1 MRNNLDR
8 HLSAVRNL
16 GILAH
21 VDAGKTTV
29 TERILYATGTTHKR
43 GEVHDGTTITD
54 FDPQERDRGITIFAA
69 AVSCDWD
76 GHRINL
82 IDTPGHVDF
91 ADEVGRSLRVL
102 DGAVA
107 VFDAVAGV
115 EPQSESVWRQADRH
129 GVPRIAF
136 VNKLDRVGADLDTAV
151 ASIRERLHPVPLV
164 VQLPIGTENAFTGVV
179 DLLRMRALTWNDG
192 SDTAAETVVEAVV
205 EAVVPEELRE
215 EALRRRRMLEEAVAE
230 RHPAALEEFCDRET
244 LSADTLSR
252 ALRDLTRTGDGVVVL
267 CGSAYRNRGIE
278 PLLDAV
284 VAYLPSPL
292 DVPPVCGMRDGVDG
306 MRHADGEMHKA
317 VNDMQESVDRMQDGA
332 DDVQGGVDRM
342 QDGADDV
349 QGGVDRM
356 QDGADDVQGGV
367 DRMQD
372 GADDVQGG
380 VDRMQDVV
388 GEQRAADPA
397 APFAA
402 LAFKVSATPTGRLT
416 YLRVYSGTIEKGDA
430 VWESGARR
438 TERIGRILSVQADRH
453 AQLERAVAGDIVAVV
468 GLKSAR
474 AGSTLCAPGAPIV
487 LEPPGVPEPVVS
499 VAVEALASTDADRL
513 ASALAR
519 LAEEDP
525 SLVVRTDPETG
536 QTVLSGMGELHL
548 EVAVEKV
555 RRGLGVEVNV
565 GRPRVTY
572 RETVARGVSGLVFRH
587 VKQDG
592 GAGQFA
598 QVVLDVEPLGAA
610 GVGSA
615 GGAEGSGGDTEIG
628 AESGFVFRSA
638 VVGGRVPQE
647 YVRAVE
653 AGCRDALAEGPLGGH
668 PVTGLRVTLTDGA
681 THVKDSSEMAFR
693 TAGRL
698 GLREALRGCAMVLLE
713 PVVEV
718 TVTVPQDAVG
728 GVLGDL
734 AARRGRVTDS
744 TVRGGSAVVTA
755 TVPLAEL
762 FGYATRLRS
771 RTQGRGTFSARPTGY
786 APAPASAATPG
797 AATMK

>member
-1 MRNNLDR
+1 MRNNPDRR
-8 HLSAVRNL
+8 HLSVVRNL

-43 GEVHDGTTITD
+43 GEVHDGTTVTD

-69 AVSCDWD
+69 AVSCDWN
-76 GHRINL
+76 GHRVNL

-91 ADEVGRSLRVL
+91 ADEVERALRVL

-136 VNKLDRVGADLDTAV
+136 VNKMDRAGADLDTAV
-151 ASIRERLHPVPLV
+151 ASLRARLHPVPLV
-164 VQLPIGTENAFTGVV
+164 VHLPIGAEDTFTGVV
-179 DLLRMRALTWNDG
+179 DLLRLRALTWGDG
-192 SDTAAETVVEAVV
+192 SDTAVEGD
-205 EAVVPEELRE
+205 VPEALRE
-215 EALRRRRMLEEAVAE
+215 EALRRRRLLEETVAE

-244 LSADTLSR
+244 LSAQTLTA

-284 VAYLPSPL
+284 VDYLPSPL
-292 DVPPVCGMRDGVDG
+292 DMPAVCGIRDGVDG
-306 MRHADGEMHKA
+306 MRRGRSQATVDDMHHAA
-317 VNDMQESVDRMQDGA
+317 DRMHHA
-332 DDVQGGVDRM
+332 ADRM
-342 QDGADDV
+342 RHTADE
-349 QGGVDRM
+349 R
-356 QDGADDVQGGV
+356 
-367 DRMQD
+367 RP
-372 GADDVQGG
+372 
-380 VDRMQDVV
+380 
-388 GEQRAADPA
+388 ADPA

-402 LAFKVSATPTGRLT
+402 LAFKVGATPTGRLT
-416 YLRVYSGTIEKGDA
+416 YLRVYSGTIEKGDP
-430 VWESGARR
+430 VWESGTGRV
-438 TERIGRILSVQADRH
+438 ERIGRILRVQADRH
-453 AQLERAVAGDIVAVV
+453 AQVDRAVAGDIVAVV

-474 AGSTLCAPGAPIV
+474 PGSTLCAPGDPLV
-487 LEPPGVPEPVVS
+487 LEPPGVADPVVS
-499 VAVEALASTDADRL
+499 VAVEACRSTDTDRL

-548 EVAVEKV
+548 EVAVEKI
-555 RRGLGVEVNV
+555 RRNLGLDVNV

-572 RETVARGVSGLVFRH
+572 RETVGRGVSGVVYRH

-598 QVVLDVEPLGAA
+598 HVVLDVEAL
-610 GVGSA
+610 
-615 GGAEGSGGDTEIG
+615 ED
-628 AESGFVFRSA
+628 GFEFRSA

-668 PVTGLRVTLTDGA
+668 PVTGLRVSLTDGA
-681 THVKDSSEMAFR
+681 THVKDSSDTAFR
-693 TAGRL
+693 TAGRFA
-698 GLREALRGCAMVLLE
+698 LREALRACAMVLLE

-718 TVTVPQDAVG
+718 TVTVPEDAVG

-744 TVRGGSAVVTA
+744 VVRGGSAVVTA

-771 RTQGRGTFSARPTGY
+771 RTQGRGTFTARPTGY
-786 APAPASAATPG
+786 APAPAAAMTP
-797 AATMK
+797 

>member
-1 MRNNLDR
+1 MRTNPSTL
-8 HLSAVRNL
+8 AVVRNL

-43 GEVHDGTTITD
+43 GEVHDGTTVTD

-69 AVSCDWD
+69 AVSCAWD

-91 ADEVGRSLRVL
+91 ADEVERSLRVL

-136 VNKLDRVGADLDTAV
+136 VNKLDRAGADLDTAV
-151 ASIRERLHPVPLV
+151 DSIRERLHPAPLV
-164 VQLPIGTENAFTGVV
+164 VQLPIGAEDAFRGVV
-179 DLLRMRALTWNDG
+179 DLVRMRALVWADG
-192 SDTAAETVVEAVV
+192 ADTAVEQP
-205 EAVVPEELRE
+205 VPEELR
-215 EALRRRRMLEEAVAE
+215 AQAHRRRRLLEESVAE
-230 RHPAALEEFCDRET
+230 LHPGALEEFCARSTVSPQT
-244 LSADTLSR
+244 LAT
-252 ALRDLTRTGDGVVVL
+252 ALRDLTGSGEGVVVL

-292 DVPPVCGMRDGVDG
+292 DVPAVRGLGDGTEEE
-306 MRHADGEMHKA
+306 RP
-317 VNDMQESVDRMQDGA
+317 
-332 DDVQGGVDRM
+332 
-342 QDGADDV
+342 
-349 QGGVDRM
+349 
-356 QDGADDVQGGV
+356 
-367 DRMQD
+367 
-372 GADDVQGG
+372 
-380 VDRMQDVV
+380 
-388 GEQRAADPA
+388 ADPA

-402 LAFKVSATPTGRLT
+402 LAFKVSAAQTGRLT
-416 YLRVYSGTIEKGDA
+416 FLRVYAGTMEKGDTVLDA
-430 VWESGARR
+430 GTGRS
-438 TERIGRILSVQADRH
+438 ERIGRILRVQADRH
-453 AQLERAVAGDIVAVV
+453 AQVDRAVAGDIVAVV

-474 AGSTLCAPGAPIV
+474 PGATLCAPDAPLV
-487 LEPPGVPEPVVS
+487 LEPPGVADPVVS
-499 VAVEALASTDADRL
+499 VAVEARRSTDTGRL

-525 SLVVRTDPETG
+525 SLVVRTDAETG
-536 QTVLSGMGELHL
+536 QTVLSGLGELHL
-548 EVAVEKV
+548 EVAVEKI
-555 RRGLGVEVNV
+555 RRDAGLDVNV
-565 GRPRVTY
+565 GRPRVSY
-572 RETVARGVSGLVFRH
+572 RETVGRGVSGFVFRH

-598 QVVLDVEPLGAA
+598 HVVLDVEPLAA
-610 GVGSA
+610 G
-615 GGAEGSGGDTEIG
+615 
-628 AESGFVFRSA
+628 SGFEFRSA

-681 THVKDSSEMAFR
+681 THVKDSSDTAFR

-698 GLREALRGCAMVLLE
+698 GLREALRSCAMVLLE

-718 TVTVPQDAVG
+718 TVTVPEDAVG
-728 GVLGDL
+728 TVLGDL
-734 AARRGRVTDS
+734 SARRGRVT
-744 TVRGGSAVVTA
+744 GSAVRAGASIVTA

-771 RTQGRGTFSARPTGY
+771 RTQGRGTFTARPTGY
-786 APAPASAATPG
+786 AAAPVTSG
-797 AATMK
+797 AR

>member
-1 MRNNLDR
+1 MRTDLHRQTTDR
-8 HLSAVRNL
+8 LTAVRNL

-29 TERILYATGTTHKR
+29 TERILYLTGTTHKR
-43 GEVHDGTTITD
+43 GEVHDGTTVTD

-91 ADEVGRSLRVL
+91 ADEVERSLRVL

-136 VNKLDRVGADLDTAV
+136 VNKLDRAGADLDAAV
-151 ASIRERLHPVPLV
+151 ESIRRRLHPAPLV
-164 VQLPIGTENAFTGVV
+164 VQLPIGTEDGFTGVV
-179 DLLRMRALTWNDG
+179 DLLRMRALVWSGDSSG
-192 SDTAAETVVEAVV
+192 GDTFAYKEGP
-205 EAVVPEELRE
+205 VPDSLVE

-230 RHPAALEEFCDRET
+230 LHPLALEEFCAEST
-244 LSADTLSR
+244 LSARTLAA
-252 ALRDLTRTGDGVVVL
+252 ALRDLTRTGEGVVVL

-278 PLLDAV
+278 PLLEAV

-292 DVPPVCGMRDGVDG
+292 DVPAVRGTPYGTDSGSDDGV
-306 MRHADGEMHKA
+306 EL
-317 VNDMQESVDRMQDGA
+317 E
-332 DDVQGGVDRM
+332 
-342 QDGADDV
+342 
-349 QGGVDRM
+349 
-356 QDGADDVQGGV
+356 
-367 DRMQD
+367 
-372 GADDVQGG
+372 
-380 VDRMQDVV
+380 
-388 GEQRAADPA
+388 RAADPA
-397 APFAA
+397 GPFAA
-402 LAFKVSATPTGRLT
+402 LVFKVSSTSTGRLT
-416 YLRVYSGTIEKGDA
+416 YLRVYSGTVRKGEA
-430 VWESGARR
+430 VLDVGRRR
-438 TERIGRILSVQADRH
+438 TERISRILRVQADRH
-453 AQLERAVAGDIVAVV
+453 AEVDRAVAGDIVAVV
-468 GLKSAR
+468 GVKAAR
-474 AGSTLCAPGAPIV
+474 AGATLCVPSAPLV
-487 LEPPGVPEPVVS
+487 LEPPTVADPVVS
-499 VAVEALASTDADRL
+499 VAVEARGRTDIERL
-513 ASALAR
+513 VTALAR
-519 LAEEDP
+519 LVEEDP
-525 SLVVRTDPETG
+525 SLAVRTDPETG

-548 EVAVEKV
+548 EVAVEKI
-555 RRGLGVEVNV
+555 RRAHGLDVGV
-565 GRPRVTY
+565 GRPQVAY
-572 RETVARGVSGLVFRH
+572 RETVGRGVSGLVYRH

-598 QVVLDVEPLGAA
+598 HVVLDTEPLEATAEDGD
-610 GVGSA
+610 
-615 GGAEGSGGDTEIG
+615 GGFE
-628 AESGFVFRSA
+628 FRSA

-668 PVTGLRVTLTDGA
+668 PVTGVRVTLTDGA
-681 THVKDSSEMAFR
+681 THPKDSSEMAFR

-698 GLREALRGCAMVLLE
+698 ALRAALRAGTMVLLE

-718 TVTVPQDAVG
+718 TVTVPDDAVG

-734 AARRGRVTDS
+734 AARRGRVSGS
-744 TVRGGSAVVTA
+744 TARAGTAVVTA

-771 RTQGRGTFSARPTGY
+771 RTQGRGTFTARPTGY
-786 APAPASAATPG
+786 APAPRVPSG
-797 AATMK
+797 G

>member
-1 MRNNLDR
+1 MRTNPNTL
-8 HLSAVRNL
+8 AVVRNL

-43 GEVHDGTTITD
+43 GEVHDGTTVTD

-69 AVSCDWD
+69 AVSCAWD

-91 ADEVGRSLRVL
+91 ADEVERALRVL

-115 EPQSESVWRQADRH
+115 EPQSEAVWRQADRH

-136 VNKLDRVGADLDTAV
+136 VNKLDRAGADLDTAV
-151 ASIRERLHPVPLV
+151 ASIRERLHPAPLV
-164 VQLPIGTENAFTGVV
+164 VQLPIGAEHGFRGVV
-179 DLLRMRALTWNDG
+179 DLVTMRALVWADG
-192 SDTAAETVVEAVV
+192 ADTAVEEAVPQDLRD
-205 EAVVPEELRE
+205 EAQ
-215 EALRRRRMLEEAVAE
+215 RRRRLLEEAVAE
-230 RHPAALEEFCDRET
+230 LHPGALEEFCARST
-244 LSADTLSR
+244 LSPKTLGT

-292 DVPPVCGMRDGVDG
+292 DVPAVHGLRDGVDEE
-306 MRHADGEMHKA
+306 RP
-317 VNDMQESVDRMQDGA
+317 
-332 DDVQGGVDRM
+332 
-342 QDGADDV
+342 
-349 QGGVDRM
+349 
-356 QDGADDVQGGV
+356 
-367 DRMQD
+367 
-372 GADDVQGG
+372 
-380 VDRMQDVV
+380 
-388 GEQRAADPA
+388 ADPS

-416 YLRVYSGTIEKGDA
+416 YLRVYAGTVEKGDTVLDA
-430 VWESGARR
+430 RARR
-438 TERIGRILSVQADRH
+438 AERIGRILRVQADLH
-453 AQLERAVAGDIVAVV
+453 AQVDRAVAGDIVAVV

-474 AGSTLCAPGAPIV
+474 PGATLCAPDAPLV
-487 LEPPGVPEPVVS
+487 LEPPGVAEPVVS
-499 VAVEALASTDADRL
+499 VAVEARRSTDTDRL

-525 SLVVRTDPETG
+525 SLAVRTDAETG

-548 EVAVEKV
+548 EVAVEKI
-555 RRGLGVEVNV
+555 RRDAGLDVTV
-565 GRPRVTY
+565 GRPKVSY
-572 RETVARGVSGLVFRH
+572 RETVGRGVTGFVFRH

-598 QVVLDVEPLGAA
+598 HVVLDVEPVATRPGTEF
-610 GVGSA
+610 GTESGS
-615 GGAEGSGGDTEIG
+615 
-628 AESGFVFRSA
+628 ESGFEFRSS

-653 AGCRDALAEGPLGGH
+653 AGCRDALVEGPLGGH

-681 THVKDSSEMAFR
+681 THVKDSSDTAFR

-698 GLREALRGCAMVLLE
+698 GLREALRTCAMVLLE

-718 TVTVPQDAVG
+718 TVTVPEDAVG
-728 GVLGDL
+728 SVLGDL
-734 AARRGRVTDS
+734 AARRGRVTGS
-744 TVRGGSAVVTA
+744 VTRAGSAVVTA

-771 RTQGRGTFSARPTGY
+771 RTQGRGTFTARPTGY
-786 APAPASAATPG
+786 AAVPVTSAAR
-797 AATMK
+797 

>member
-1 MRNNLDR
+1 MRTNPNPNPL
-8 HLSAVRNL
+8 AVVRNL

-29 TERILYATGTTHKR
+29 TERILYTTGTTHKR
-43 GEVHDGTTITD
+43 GEVHDGTTVTD

-69 AVSCDWD
+69 AVSCAWD
-76 GHRINL
+76 GHLINL

-91 ADEVGRSLRVL
+91 ADEVERALRVL

-136 VNKLDRVGADLDTAV
+136 VNKLDRAGADLDTAV
-151 ASIRERLHPVPLV
+151 ESIRERLHPAPLV
-164 VQLPIGTENAFTGVV
+164 VQLPIGVEDGFRGVV
-179 DLLRMRALTWNDG
+179 DLVRMRALVWADG
-192 SDTAAETVVEAVV
+192 TDTAVEQD
-205 EAVVPEELRE
+205 VPEELRE
-215 EALRRRRMLEEAVAE
+215 EATRRRRLLEEAVAE
-230 RHPAALEEFCDRET
+230 LHAGALEEFCARSVLSPGT
-244 LSADTLSR
+244 LRL
-252 ALRDLTRTGDGVVVL
+252 ALRELTRGGDGVVVL

-292 DVPPVCGMRDGVDG
+292 DVPPVRGLR
-306 MRHADGEMHKA
+306 
-317 VNDMQESVDRMQDGA
+317 DGA
-332 DDVQGGVDRM
+332 DEERP
-342 QDGADDV
+342 
-349 QGGVDRM
+349 
-356 QDGADDVQGGV
+356 
-367 DRMQD
+367 
-372 GADDVQGG
+372 
-380 VDRMQDVV
+380 
-388 GEQRAADPA
+388 ADPR

-402 LAFKVSATPTGRLT
+402 LAFKVSATPTGRFT
-416 YLRVYSGTIEKGDA
+416 YLRVYSGTVEKGDT
-430 VWESGARR
+430 VWDVGAGR
-438 TERIGRILSVQADRH
+438 TERIGRILRIQADRH
-453 AQLERAVAGDIVAVV
+453 AQVDRAVAGDIVAVV

-474 AGSTLCAPGAPIV
+474 AGSTLCAPAAPLV
-487 LEPPGVPEPVVS
+487 LEPPGVADPVVS
-499 VAVEALASTDADRL
+499 VAVEARRSTETDRL

-525 SLVVRTDPETG
+525 SLVVRTDAETG
-536 QTVLSGMGELHL
+536 QRVLSGMGELHL
-548 EVAVEKV
+548 EVAVEKI
-555 RRGLGVEVNV
+555 RRDTGLEVNV
-565 GRPRVTY
+565 GRPRVSC
-572 RETVARGVSGLVFRH
+572 RETVGRGVSGFVFRH

-598 QVVLDVEPLGAA
+598 HVVLDVEPL
-610 GVGSA
+610 
-615 GGAEGSGGDTEIG
+615 DP
-628 AESGFVFRSA
+628 ESGFEFRSA
-638 VVGGRVPQE
+638 VVGGSVPQE

-681 THVKDSSEMAFR
+681 THVKDSSDTAFR

-698 GLREALRGCAMVLLE
+698 GLRDALRACAMLLLE

-718 TVTVPQDAVG
+718 TVTVPEDAVG
-728 GVLGDL
+728 AVLGDL
-734 AARRGRVTDS
+734 AARRGRVS
-744 TVRGGSAVVTA
+744 GSVTRVGAAVVTA

-771 RTQGRGTFSARPTGY
+771 RTQGRGTFTARPTGY
-786 APAPASAATPG
+786 APAPVTTSVTTPVR
-797 AATMK
+797 

>member
-1 MRNNLDR
+1 MRSTVSPLKS
-8 HLSAVRNL
+8 LAAVRNL

-43 GEVHDGTTITD
+43 GEVHDGTTVTD

-69 AVSCDWD
+69 AVSCAWD
-76 GHRINL
+76 GCWINL

-91 ADEVGRSLRVL
+91 ADEVERSLRVL

-136 VNKLDRVGADLDTAV
+136 VNKMDRAGADLDTAV

-164 VQLPIGTENAFTGVV
+164 VQLPIGAEDGFVGVV
-179 DLLRMRALTWNDG
+179 DLVRMRALVWPDG
-192 SDTAAETVVEAVV
+192 SDGAAEVRPVPDGLRDEA
-205 EAVVPEELRE
+205 L
-215 EALRRRRMLEEAVAE
+215 LRRRLLEEAVAE
-230 RHPAALEEFCDRET
+230 RHPAALEEFCEGET
-244 LSADTLSR
+244 LGAAALVS

-292 DVPPVCGMRDGVDG
+292 DVPAVRGTWDGT
-306 MRHADGEMHKA
+306 E
-317 VNDMQESVDRMQDGA
+317 QE
-332 DDVQGGVDRM
+332 
-342 QDGADDV
+342 
-349 QGGVDRM
+349 
-356 QDGADDVQGGV
+356 
-367 DRMQD
+367 
-372 GADDVQGG
+372 
-380 VDRMQDVV
+380 
-388 GEQRAADPA
+388 RAADPA

-402 LAFKVSATPTGRLT
+402 LAFKVNATATGRLT
-416 YLRVYSGTIEKGDA
+416 YLRVCSGTIEKGATVWDA
-430 VWESGARR
+430 TARR
-438 TERIGRILSVQADRH
+438 TERIGRILRVQADRH
-453 AQLERAVAGDIVAVV
+453 APLERALAGDIVAVV

-474 AGSTLCAPGAPIV
+474 AGSTLCDPGAPLV
-487 LEPPGVPEPVVS
+487 LEPPSVAEPVVS
-499 VAVEALASTDADRL
+499 VAVEARRRADADRL
-513 ASALAR
+513 ASALGR
-519 LAEEDP
+519 LTEEDP

-548 EVAVEKV
+548 EVAVEKL
-555 RRGLGVEVNV
+555 RQAQGIDVNV
-565 GRPRVTY
+565 GRPRVAL
-572 RETVARGVSGLVFRH
+572 RETVVRGVSGVLYRH

-598 QVVLDVEPLGAA
+598 HVLLDVEPIEPIEPIAPNEP
-610 GVGSA
+610 
-615 GGAEGSGGDTEIG
+615 AESD
-628 AESGFVFRSA
+628 SGFVFRSV

-681 THVKDSSEMAFR
+681 THPKDSSEMAFR

-698 GLREALRGCAMVLLE
+698 GLREALRACAMRVLE

-718 TVTVPQDAVG
+718 TVTVPEEAVG

-734 AARRGRVTDS
+734 AARRGQVSGQAARART
-744 TVRGGSAVVTA
+744 AVVTA

-771 RTQGRGTFSARPTGY
+771 RTQGRGTFTTRPAGY
-786 APAPASAATPG
+786 APAPG
-797 AATMK
+797 AVPSPAPAG